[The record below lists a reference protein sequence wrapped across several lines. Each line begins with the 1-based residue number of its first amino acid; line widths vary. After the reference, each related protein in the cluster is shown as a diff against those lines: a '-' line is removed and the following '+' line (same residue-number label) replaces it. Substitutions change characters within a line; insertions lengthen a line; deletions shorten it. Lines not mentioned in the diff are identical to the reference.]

1 MQENIGVP
9 FIFLHTSSFS
19 FFFPRW
25 MGKLFSISMAHCGN
39 MGGYNLCLW
48 TQVFYLPVFNHYP
61 IVLASSHGTCFCWF
75 FKHSGYVYI
84 MLLGAIGFTSLSL
97 DEELFLFWCYRLF
110 YFGKKFVLVL
120 YQLDIV
126 RIKCTWIIILSFLNT
141 KVYVGKAV

>member
-1 MQENIGVP
+1 MHENIRGQP
-9 FIFLHTSSFS
+9 FIFFFTPNLFPLFSKMNGEALLTINGSLWSYGRIQLVFFS
-19 FFFPRW
+19 F
-25 MGKLFSISMAHCGN
+25 LFLITT
-39 MGGYNLCLW
+39 L
-48 TQVFYLPVFNHYP
+48 
-61 IVLASSHGTCFCWF
+61 VLASSHGTCFCWF